1 MSASETKPVQMRLKQ
16 STIDQITKIQSVLNS
31 PNRTTAAKTAFDIAD
46 MVLAELTSGGQ
57 VELIDSHGVRR
68 QILIPGVNTAS

>member
-16 STIDQITKIQSVLNS
+16 STIDQITKIQGVLNS

-46 MVLAELTSGGQ
+46 MVLAELISGGQ
-57 VELIDSHGVRR
+57 VELIDRQGVRR
-68 QILIPGVNTAS
+68 QIVIPGVNAAT